1 MSKWLIGMTCLFIG
15 VIAGLLMG
23 ATLIEHDRKV
33 ARNIIDSAI
42 VLELPKDEADLA
54 EQLLY
59 LSASKGM
66 LEEIQRQQMV
76 ENNAITRPALRDRRV
91 RKDGPFNRIGK

>member
-15 VIAGLLMG
+15 FIAGELLTAGLMEYEFKR
-23 ATLIEHDRKV
+23 INKP
-33 ARNIIDSAI
+33 IDAAI

-66 LEEIQRQQMV
+66 LEEIQRQRMV
-76 ENNAITRPALRDRRV
+76 ENEATHSTPSTVRV
-91 RKDGPFNRIGK
+91 QSKSHAKRK